1 MKIDNLEKELK
12 IRDDIIHELE
22 VRWTLNHDES
32 SDIEII
38 NLQKQLEAL
47 QNVLAKREN
56 EIEELKQY
64 NRQIRETEVAK
75 LTTTGSA
82 VAAVNGVN
90 KTENCNNVEEKDDL
104 KSAYETLQGEQE
116 DLLLMLSDQD
126 TKLNEYKKKLKSLGH
141 PILDEEDEED
151 CDGAVEELSD

>member
-32 SDIEII
+32 SDIEIK

-47 QNVLAKREN
+47 QNILAKRES
-56 EIEELKQY
+56 EIEDLKNQ
-64 NRQIRETEVAK
+64 QQQQH
-75 LTTTGSA
+75 LTTSEA
-82 VAAVNGVN
+82 VVNGVN
-90 KTENCNNVEEKDDL
+90 KTENCLNNDL

-126 TKLNEYKKKLKSLGH
+126 TKLNEYKKKLKSLGFV
-141 PILDEEDEED
+141 LDEDEDEED
-151 CDGAVEELSD
+151 CEGVVEELSD

>member
-32 SDIEII
+32 SDIEIK

-47 QNVLAKREN
+47 QNILAKRES
-56 EIEELKQY
+56 EIEDLKNQQQ
-64 NRQIRETEVAK
+64 R
-75 LTTTGSA
+75 LTTSEA
-82 VAAVNGVN
+82 VVNGVN
-90 KTENCNNVEEKDDL
+90 KTENCLNNDL

-126 TKLNEYKKKLKSLGH
+126 TKLNEYKKKLKSLGFV
-141 PILDEEDEED
+141 LDEDEDEED
-151 CDGAVEELSD
+151 CEGVVEELSD

>member
-32 SDIEII
+32 SDIEIK

-56 EIEELKQY
+56 EIEEWKQ
-64 NRQIRETEVAK
+64 QCHQSSSV
-75 LTTTGSA
+75 
-82 VAAVNGVN
+82 AVNGVN
-90 KTENCNNVEEKDDL
+90 ITENGNNVVIENDL

-126 TKLNEYKKKLKSLGH
+126 TKLNEYKKKLKSLGFV
-141 PILDEEDEED
+141 LDEDEDEED
-151 CDGAVEELSD
+151 CEGVVEELSD

>member
-32 SDIEII
+32 SDIEIK

-47 QNVLAKREN
+47 QNILAKRES
-56 EIEELKQY
+56 EIEDLKNHQHQ
-64 NRQIRETEVAK
+64 R
-75 LTTTGSA
+75 LTTSEA
-82 VAAVNGVN
+82 VVNGVN
-90 KTENCNNVEEKDDL
+90 KTENCLNNDEKLNNDL

-126 TKLNEYKKKLKSLGH
+126 TKLNEYKKKLKSLGFV
-141 PILDEEDEED
+141 LDEDEDEED
-151 CDGAVEELSD
+151 CEGVVEELSD